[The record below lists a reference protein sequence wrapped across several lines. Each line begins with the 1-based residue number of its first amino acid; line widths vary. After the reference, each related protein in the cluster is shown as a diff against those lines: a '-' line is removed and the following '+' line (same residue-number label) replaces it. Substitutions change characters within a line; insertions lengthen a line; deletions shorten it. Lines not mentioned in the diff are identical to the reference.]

1 MAKDYK
7 ALADGVI
14 ANVGGAE
21 NVASISHCVTRL
33 RFKLKDGS
41 KADKEALAKVPGV
54 LKVLEA
60 SGQLQVV
67 IGQDV
72 TDAYDAVLAN

>member
-14 ANVGGAE
+14 FNVGGAE

-54 LKVLEA
+54 LKTGCNRCIRCG
-60 SGQLQVV
+60 SGKLSSECS
-67 IGQDV
+67 G
-72 TDAYDAVLAN
+72 